1 MKLQRSIHQPIRN
14 VTNWDD
20 RWSGEDE
27 GFITCWERGRE
38 MRDEYPSVAERAMRG
53 QLVVLPWKGGVDRA
67 IKKKH
72 KYGSFNYLAM
82 WQGLRNQDLDLD
94 TSKEVSLVCSITG
107 VEVVFTGNMNYF
119 LANDGM

>member
-20 RWSGEDE
+20 RWTGEDA
-27 GFITCWERGRE
+27 GLITCWERGRE
-38 MRDEYPSVAERAMRG
+38 MRHEFPSVAEDATSG
-53 QLVVLPWKGGVDRA
+53 QLVVLPWKGGVEKA

-72 KYGSFNYLAM
+72 KYGTFNYLAM

-94 TSKEVSLVCSITG
+94 TSKEISLVCSVTG
-107 VEVVFTGNMNYF
+107 MEVVFTSDLNYF
-119 LANDGM
+119 LTNDGM